1 VANIPVDPEALKR
14 MRDKLVKESSSRNIG
29 LDLLRV
35 TEAAAIAAGRWIG
48 LGNPDEAHAAA
59 TDLMASAL
67 NELELDGRIVIG
79 EEGRLGEHS
88 PLDSGQIVGNG
99 KGPQVDVVVDPIDGT
114 KLVVQGH
121 PGAISLVGVAPRG
134 SMWSPPPDAVY
145 MEKIVVDREA
155 ADALVPE
162 CLDAP
167 AAWTLALVARVKDK
181 DVRDLIVLVLDRP
194 RHRDLIDEIRA
205 AGARISLRTEGD
217 AEGALEAALAG
228 TGADLLMGIGGV
240 SEGVIA
246 ACAVRALGGAMLGR
260 LAPQSDEEKAVIES
274 AGVEV
279 KRILTSDEIVASD
292 RIYFAATGITH
303 SPLLGS
309 IRYLGRR
316 VETHSLLLRS
326 ETGTRRFIQGE
337 HLLVT

>member
-1 VANIPVDPEALKR
+1 MKH
-14 MRDKLVKESSSRNIG
+14 MRDDLVKESSSRNIG

-35 TEAAAIAAGRWIG
+35 TEDAAIAAGRWIG
-48 LGNPDEAHAAA
+48 LGNRDRAHSAA
-59 TDLMASAL
+59 TEMMASAL
-67 NELELDGRIVIG
+67 NDLELDGRIVIG

-88 PLDSGQIVGNG
+88 PLDSGEIVGNG
-99 KGPQVDVVVDPIDGT
+99 GGPAVDVVVDPIDGT
-114 KLVVQGH
+114 KLVVQGY
-121 PGAISLVGVAPRG
+121 PGAISLVGVAPRDA
-134 SMWSPPPDAVY
+134 MWSPPVDAVY

-167 AAWTLALVARVKDK
+167 AAWTLALVARVKHK
-181 DVRDLIVLVLDRP
+181 DVRDLIVIVLDRP

-205 AGARISLRTEGD
+205 AGARIALRREAD
-217 AEGALEAALAG
+217 AEGALEAAMPG
-228 TGADLLMGIGGV
+228 SGADILMGIGGV

-260 LAPQSDEEKAVIES
+260 LAPQTEEEKIVIEE
-274 AGVEV
+274 AGFDTR
-279 KRILTSDEIVASD
+279 RILTSNELVASD
-292 RIYFAATGITH
+292 KIYFAATGITH

-326 ETGTRRFIQGE
+326 ESGTRRFIQAE
-337 HLLVT
+337 HLIES

>member
-1 VANIPVDPEALKR
+1 MKHKR
-14 MRDKLVKESSSRNIG
+14 DDLVKESSSRNIG

-35 TEAAAIAAGRWIG
+35 TEDAAIAAGRWIG
-48 LGNPDEAHAAA
+48 LGNRDRAHSAA
-59 TDLMASAL
+59 TEMMASAL
-67 NELELDGRIVIG
+67 NDLELDGRIVIG

-88 PLDSGQIVGNG
+88 PLDSGEIVGNG
-99 KGPQVDVVVDPIDGT
+99 GGPAVDVVVDPIDGT
-114 KLVVQGH
+114 KLVVQGY
-121 PGAISLVGVAPRG
+121 PGAISLVGVAPRDA
-134 SMWSPPPDAVY
+134 MWSPPVDAVY

-167 AAWTLALVARVKDK
+167 AAWTLALVARVKHK
-181 DVRDLIVLVLDRP
+181 DVRDLIVIVLDRP

-205 AGARISLRTEGD
+205 AGARIALRREAD
-217 AEGALEAALAG
+217 AEGALEAAMPG
-228 TGADLLMGIGGV
+228 SGADILMGIGGV

-260 LAPQSDEEKAVIES
+260 LAPQTEEEKIVIEE
-274 AGVEV
+274 AGFDTR
-279 KRILTSDEIVASD
+279 RILTSNELVASD
-292 RIYFAATGITH
+292 KIYFAATGITH

-326 ETGTRRFIQGE
+326 ESGTRRFIQAE
-337 HLLVT
+337 HLIES